1 MLALP
6 TAVHAQTTAAPPSST
21 VTTSTATFSGSD
33 LDLSP
38 QELETLVSRI
48 ALYPDDLLALVL
60 SASTQPLQIVE
71 AQRLL
76 DQRKSNPK
84 VQPPKTWDPS
94 VVALL
99 NYPEAVTLL
108 NQDLTWT
115 QQLGTSVINQ
125 QTAVMDAVQSFRK
138 KVLEAGNLTSDD
150 KRTVTVE
157 SQTIVVQP
165 ANPQVIYVPSYN
177 PTTVIYAAGPGYPPP
192 YYYSP
197 PYPYYYNPAATFFT
211 GAVFG
216 AAVGF
221 ALAWDDHDIYHG
233 DIYHG
238 GVNVNNVNIN
248 RNVNVNNVQNRVN
261 NVDRSSVSNKI
272 ERNRENVW
280 RPERTSV
287 NRASAGS
294 ARATAAVDPE
304 QIRSGLTA
312 RSGQPPAANRTQARA
327 GASARAGTQD
337 SRPQRAGAADA
348 AKRSQPVERRQ
359 ASASGAF
366 SGVDRPAKTEQFSKR
381 GAESLGHGGG
391 AGRSRGASGGGG
403 NRAGGGGGHAG
414 GNAGGFHG
422 RR

>member
-1 MLALP
+1 M
-6 TAVHAQTTAAPPSST
+6 
-21 VTTSTATFSGSD
+21 
-33 LDLSP
+33 
-38 QELETLVSRI
+38 
-48 ALYPDDLLALVL
+48 
-60 SASTQPLQIVE
+60 
-71 AQRLL
+71 
-76 DQRKSNPK
+76 
-84 VQPPKTWDPS
+84 
-94 VVALL
+94 VALL

-192 YYYSP
+192 DYYSP

-337 SRPQRAGAADA
+337 SRPQRTGAADA

-391 AGRSRGASGGGG
+391 AGDVQEVLRVVVEIAPEAVVAMPVAMPAVSTGADRRTDGHDKQMQDTHLCRPFRSLAGWLWVAGTGWTGASRRTL
-403 NRAGGGGGHAG
+403 N
-414 GNAGGFHG
+414 G
-422 RR
+422 R

>member
-1 MLALP
+1 M
-6 TAVHAQTTAAPPSST
+6 
-21 VTTSTATFSGSD
+21 
-33 LDLSP
+33 
-38 QELETLVSRI
+38 
-48 ALYPDDLLALVL
+48 
-60 SASTQPLQIVE
+60 
-71 AQRLL
+71 
-76 DQRKSNPK
+76 
-84 VQPPKTWDPS
+84 
-94 VVALL
+94 
-99 NYPEAVTLL
+99 
-108 NQDLTWT
+108 
-115 QQLGTSVINQ
+115 
-125 QTAVMDAVQSFRK
+125 
-138 KVLEAGNLTSDD
+138 
-150 KRTVTVE
+150 
-157 SQTIVVQP
+157 
-165 ANPQVIYVPSYN
+165 PSYN

-280 RPERTSV
+280 RPERTSI
-287 NRASAGS
+287 NPASAGS

-337 SRPQRAGAADA
+337 SRPQRQGRRTPRNGHSPSNDG
-348 AKRSQPVERRQ
+348 KRPRPGHFQ
-359 ASASGAF
+359 ASIA
-366 SGVDRPAKTEQFSKR
+366 RPKPS
-381 GAESLGHGGG
+381 SSVNV
-391 AGRSRGASGGGG
+391 GRKVSAMVVVLDVQEVLRVVVEIAPEAVG
-403 NRAGGGGGHAG
+403 RAG